1 MKALYD
7 QAYAN
12 RKERFDAMLEVYK
25 QKAQNAKDDAVMRER
40 MQKLKWVQTRDKK
53 LVRQQ
58 AEFATRMQRR
68 NDGLLYRKSRDSA
81 QKQVR
86 TLAAWL
92 REPTDTKHVP
102 KKMRTAVLNVLN
114 LFDWNTSNAGTAT
127 AQRWQETMKDIALMA
142 KDAEALEHMGA
153 GAGDYAD
160 FDPSL
165 PGYIDTLLQQT
176 GGKTGIGQ
184 FSGEQM
190 RQLDVI
196 LKSMTKSI
204 TQANKL
210 LAEGSRET
218 IAAAG
223 DASVAEMAAREKQQ
237 VKNKNNLLGKAVK
250 AAADTTAGDALG
262 QLLGVDMMDAGR
274 YFAALGDT
282 AEQMYR
288 PIREGF
294 DKRAWKLRETVE
306 WTQALLKDKTDVD
319 KWTGRKA
326 EKRKFTVTDA
336 ASMADTVLELTPGQ
350 AMELYCLSQRAA
362 AKEHLMIGGIQL
374 KDAKGKPGRRVKLTP
389 GQLAEITGSLTTEQ
403 VQTARAMQEYL
414 STTAAAWGNEVSNT
428 LYGYDK
434 FTETH
439 YWPMSSS
446 NDFTATTAASSRQAG
461 LNGIKNAGMTKALV
475 KGANNPLVVGD
486 AFDTFFGHTTEMA
499 TYYGWCIPLS
509 DMMKWYNW
517 RAPESAVSVKEGID
531 NLLGRKGK
539 DYFETLMRDI
549 NGQGRA
555 ETASGGERLM
565 NTVTRN
571 WKVAKVGANLRVAVQ
586 QPTAYFRA
594 GAEIAPK
601 YLRGALGRGAANLG
615 KGLAARAKG
624 QTFEGGM
631 AKAEKYC
638 AIAWWKSQ
646 GYFETN
652 LGKDVRAMALD
663 EETALERVR
672 SASTA
677 MAEWGDKTTWGALWN
692 ACELETLDKHPEL
705 EYDSEEFNRQCAA
718 RLSEIVDKTQVVDS
732 VLHRS
737 QIMRSTD
744 VWTKVLTNFMAE
756 PIKSYAMV
764 AQAAVNL
771 AQNPKDKAARA
782 RFARV
787 GVTYVATAMATAAAA
802 ATVDTLRHPR
812 GDDED
817 DGERLTAASLAKV
830 YAQNV
835 LENFADGVNLPG
847 NLPLLQDIIGFIT
860 ERADGNATYTIKRN
874 DVEWIG
880 DVMDAVSVWNKY
892 LTGKTTSLY
901 QVLYRTANAVSNVTG
916 VAVSAALRDVKGVY
930 DTLTGLAGADDPLGM
945 DKDLNR
951 IALALDGG
959 DADKASRLFA
969 GQVDAKVKS
978 GTDPADAVTAAR
990 STVTKLYSKAYQQAD
1005 SEERAEMLDA
1015 LMGLEYGGE
1024 RVYDLD
1030 TVTGWGVT
1038 VGSADITAALDTADA
1053 DAVQE
1058 MIDERVR
1065 QLERA
1070 DEEAA
1075 AQASRMMEAGTLT
1088 REEYDSVLDSARDAK
1103 ELRTA
1108 IRSAIT
1114 KEMKP
1119 RYQAADTAGRQ
1130 EIAEMLCRLKVD
1142 GLTVYEADDF
1152 KKWE

>member
-1 MKALYD
+1 
-7 QAYAN
+7 
-12 RKERFDAMLEVYK
+12 
-25 QKAQNAKDDAVMRER
+25 
-40 MQKLKWVQTRDKK
+40 
-53 LVRQQ
+53 
-58 AEFATRMQRR
+58 
-68 NDGLLYRKSRDSA
+68 
-81 QKQVR
+81 
-86 TLAAWL
+86 
-92 REPTDTKHVP
+92 
-102 KKMRTAVLNVLN
+102 
-114 LFDWNTSNAGTAT
+114 
-127 AQRWQETMKDIALMA
+127 
-142 KDAEALEHMGA
+142 
-153 GAGDYAD
+153 
-160 FDPSL
+160 
-165 PGYIDTLLQQT
+165 
-176 GGKTGIGQ
+176 
-184 FSGEQM
+184 
-190 RQLDVI
+190 
-196 LKSMTKSI
+196 
-204 TQANKL
+204 
-210 LAEGSRET
+210 
-218 IAAAG
+218 
-223 DASVAEMAAREKQQ
+223 
-237 VKNKNNLLGKAVK
+237 
-250 AAADTTAGDALG
+250 
-262 QLLGVDMMDAGR
+262 
-274 YFAALGDT
+274 
-282 AEQMYR
+282 
-288 PIREGF
+288 
-294 DKRAWKLRETVE
+294 
-306 WTQALLKDKTDVD
+306 
-319 KWTGRKA
+319 
-326 EKRKFTVTDA
+326 
-336 ASMADTVLELTPGQ
+336 
-350 AMELYCLSQRAA
+350 
-362 AKEHLMIGGIQL
+362 
-374 KDAKGKPGRRVKLTP
+374 
-389 GQLAEITGSLTTEQ
+389 
-403 VQTARAMQEYL
+403 
-414 STTAAAWGNEVSNT
+414 
-428 LYGYDK
+428 
-434 FTETH
+434 
-439 YWPMSSS
+439 
-446 NDFTATTAASSRQAG
+446 
-461 LNGIKNAGMTKALV
+461 
-475 KGANNPLVVGD
+475 
-486 AFDTFFGHTTEMA
+486 
-499 TYYGWCIPLS
+499 
-509 DMMKWYNW
+509 
-517 RAPESAVSVKEGID
+517 
-531 NLLGRKGK
+531 
-539 DYFETLMRDI
+539 MRDI

-802 ATVDTLRHPR
+802 AAVDTLRHPR

-817 DGERLTAASLAKV
+817 DDERLTAASLAKV

-1075 AQASRMMEAGTLT
+1075 TQASRMMEAGTLT

-1142 GLTVYEADDF
+1142 GLTVYEADYF